1 MKKYLASLFLIPA
14 IAVCAGTW
22 PNKADLL
29 DILVKAAPPVL
40 QSFRA
45 DSGEFGSKPWICN
58 DQNTLYF
65 LAVLWSTPSPK
76 NPYYHDAKLLKVIAK
91 GGEKLV
97 NEQDA
102 KGMWIFRK
110 KDNSTWGPIHM
121 PWTYTRWAQAY
132 LLVKD
137 ALPPESQAMWAKG
150 LQLGYSHIAPMIAKG
165 HTHNINAYHAAGL
178 YAAGIAFNNEEWKTC
193 ATRFMHRLIAR
204 QDPVGYWT
212 EHHGPVVGYNM
223 VYLQSL
229 GIYYYYSRDAK
240 ALAAL
245 QKGSKFHAAVLWEDG
260 SSVSV
265 IDERNPYSSAP
276 RMGNIGFAFS
286 PEGRWYMQKMAAL
299 QPLHQDNASHFL
311 QMGEVGETNSPLD
324 KSGRFLSSDNMFSM
338 NQKGPYQWAISAY
351 ACKPNG
357 SRWIME
363 RQNHVELFHKKF
375 GLFAGGGNTRM
386 QPYFSNFTFGDP
398 DTLQP
403 DLTREKPNLLPKL
416 PLQWYADSGSLSGN
430 TLYLNY
436 GANRTSITVTQEG
449 SAIIVDFKLENAPD
463 KPAMAHLQLLLT
475 DGIRSADGKLFPPTQ
490 KVVTGKELGGK
501 LRLPVGLIAMIPD
514 HAQVRDGLPGFNPYQ
529 KLGKGAT
536 PRQVISIPLTA
547 ENPTARIRFEEN
559 HQQPDSLQLW
569 NGDMSKVRVSSAW
582 APPCKAEC
590 KDNTL
595 TVSGKGGGERP
606 SYMIA
611 RIRVPACNVNG
622 KVLKM
627 DFDAPLAE
635 RPDSLYIKGK
645 TADGK
650 AVFSCQGF
658 IPNTVQKPGK
668 IELPLPQCGKGY
680 LLVKKQVDAAPNTP
694 VQTLEFHYSII
705 KRNAERSFSL
715 RNIRLEK
722 PAK

>member
-1 MKKYLASLFLIPA
+1 MKKYLASLLLIPA
-14 IAVCAGTW
+14 VAACAGTW

-29 DILVKAAPPVL
+29 NILVKAAPPVL
-40 QSFRA
+40 QSFRP

-65 LAVLWSTPSPK
+65 LSVLWSTPSPK

-110 KDNSTWGPIHM
+110 KDNSTWGPTHM

-137 ALPPESQAMWAKG
+137 ALPPESKAMWKKG
-150 LQLGYSHIAPMIAKG
+150 LHLGYSHIAPMITTG

-178 YAAGIAFNNEEWKTC
+178 YAAGIALNKEDWKTC
-193 ATRFMHRLIAR
+193 AAQFMHRLIAR
-204 QDPVGYWT
+204 QDPVGYWA
-212 EHHGPVVGYNM
+212 EHYGPVVGYNM
-223 VYLQSL
+223 VYLQAL

-240 ALAAL
+240 ALDAL
-245 QKGSKFHAAVLWEDG
+245 QRGSKFHAAVLWENG

-265 IDERNPYSSAP
+265 IDERNPYSAAP
-276 RMGNIGFAFS
+276 RMGNVGFAFS
-286 PEGRWYMQKMAAL
+286 PEGRWYMEKMAAL

-311 QMGEVGETNSPLD
+311 QMGEIGETASPLG
-324 KSGRFLSSDNMFSM
+324 KGGSFHSSDKMFSV
-338 NQKGPYQWAISAY
+338 NQQGPYQWALSAY
-351 ACKPNG
+351 TCKPNG

-363 RQNHVELFHKKF
+363 RQNHVEIFHKKF
-375 GLFAGGGNTRM
+375 GLIAGGGNTRM

-403 DLTREKPNLLPKL
+403 DLTKERPNLLPKL
-416 PLQWYADSGSLSGN
+416 PLQWIADSGKLSGN
-430 TLYLNY
+430 TLYLTY
-436 GANRTSITVTQEG
+436 GANRTSITVTLEG

-463 KPAMAHLQLLLT
+463 KPAMAHLQLLQT

-501 LRLPVGLIAMIPD
+501 LQIPVGVSVSLPD
-514 HAQVRDGLPGFNPYQ
+514 HAQVRDALPGFNPYQ
-529 KLGKGAT
+529 KLGKGAGS
-536 PRQVISIPLTA
+536 RQVISIPLTA

-559 HQQPDSLQLW
+559 HQQPDFLQLW
-569 NGDMSKVRVSSAW
+569 NGDAAQVRVSSAW

-590 KDNTL
+590 RDNAL
-595 TVSGKGGGERP
+595 TVSGKGGSERS

-611 RIRVPACNVNG
+611 RIRIPACNVNG
-622 KVLKM
+622 KFLKL
-627 DFDAPLAE
+627 DFETPNAGP
-635 RPDSLYIKGK
+635 RDSFYIKGK

-650 AVFSCQGF
+650 TVFSGLHYF
-658 IPNTVQKPGK
+658 GRTGNISKTM
-668 IELPLPQCGKGY
+668 IIPLPACGNGFK
-680 LLVKKQVDAAPNTP
+680 LIDKQITAAADEKVT
-694 VQTLEFHYSII
+694 TLEFHYAIGALNED
-705 KRNAERSFSL
+705 REFSL
-715 RNIRLEK
+715 KNICLTTE
-722 PAK
+722 AK